1 MTLGCR
7 GLHGS
12 RQLLETLGS
21 GKSLALVL
29 VTFIFTLN
37 VQGRGTPT
45 GFVCQQP
52 LRQAAYAVLVQVKRC
67 LYDPGA

>member
-29 VTFIFTLN
+29 VTYIFTLN
-37 VQGRGTPT
+37 VQGRGTFTAAPEA
-45 GFVCQQP
+45 GSVCS
-52 LRQAAYAVLVQVKRC
+52 A
-67 LYDPGA
+67 GAGQRLSL